1 MGEVPLCRRE
11 IKRRF
16 VHFLRTFQDE
26 QEKFV
31 YKDRVKRMCDA
42 NKQSL
47 EVATLPVLSPPPP
60 QPSPA
65 PVFYPSDPLA
75 LESTHPKPKP

>member
-1 MGEVPLCRRE
+1 MGAHTLNPQTGTRRE

-47 EVATLPVLSPPPP
+47 EVATLSSSLLSLQVPEGP
-60 QPSPA
+60 
-65 PVFYPSDPLA
+65 
-75 LESTHPKPKP
+75 